1 MESFYCVRN
10 PYLTRSSVVNFISIF
25 LCVFIV
31 KIKDNFDLIPT
42 YIWAYIIFSLIMW
55 ILSILISTGYLFDNK
70 GKFNLLYLNFYLIFN
85 IVFGLLIPLNTS
97 LIYFIQMSGEPN
109 ADMLYWYINL
119 VILIVNILG
128 LYLFSVIEFEIY
140 NLKNKIIKYIGIL
153 LVICSELALFYL
165 YITAPTV
172 DEAYKGF
179 MFEGLFL
186 FAVDLII
193 ARMFLHYSIAKDEI
207 NGMD

>member
-1 MESFYCVRN
+1 
-10 PYLTRSSVVNFISIF
+10 
-25 LCVFIV
+25 
-31 KIKDNFDLIPT
+31 
-42 YIWAYIIFSLIMW
+42 MW